1 MSYRLFKIILLDN
14 TLKLWDHS
22 LAWYDASL
30 GRWRSPVQI
39 RLIPL
44 PFNMNL
50 YDNYFCKDSKLKI
63 KVES

>member
-1 MSYRLFKIILLDN
+1 
-14 TLKLWDHS
+14 
-22 LAWYDASL
+22 
-30 GRWRSPVQI
+30 
-39 RLIPL
+39 L